1 MTGRKMTDS
10 VEIDRKRKREREWK
24 GGSSILSAF
33 SSNRH
38 PTFFKYSSEKA
49 SQRLKELFSLSKILR
64 IRPYNYYLIIT
75 LIILEVMFVRRLP
88 LSIEKTRW
96 EDQKRFYFWIFS
108 IFFLSFGKAIDN
120 NWIPFYLTMVYNVT
134 PDESINT
141 HTHEIFERLAIIFDY
156 NDLIFFNFFF
166 LLRLAHLMNM
176 MDMMDTMIFFL
187 NGKYTKSNVQMPKTL
202 IHITWLS
209 CRWLYSFN
217 IMKLLIS
224 IISAYRMEIHNE
236 IFTQCYHTLNE
247 NFKFPQKFQLSQLLC
262 VCALWLFI
270 SIVSHYSANK
280 SSKWTR

>member
-96 EDQKRFYFWIFS
+96 EDEKRFYFWIFS
-108 IFFLSFGKAIDN
+108 IFFYLSEKQLTIIGY
-120 NWIPFYLTMVYNVT
+120 PFTLLWFTMWHPT
-134 PDESINT
+134 SQST
-141 HTHEIFERLAIIFDY
+141 HTHTKYLK
-156 NDLIFFNFFF
+156 DL
-166 LLRLAHLMNM
+166 R
-176 MDMMDTMIFFL
+176 
-187 NGKYTKSNVQMPKTL
+187 
-202 IHITWLS
+202 
-209 CRWLYSFN
+209 
-217 IMKLLIS
+217 
-224 IISAYRMEIHNE
+224 
-236 IFTQCYHTLNE
+236 
-247 NFKFPQKFQLSQLLC
+247 
-262 VCALWLFI
+262 
-270 SIVSHYSANK
+270 
-280 SSKWTR
+280 